1 MKKLLFHIFSYLA
14 GRLVEQVE
22 SELNGTLFVYHINGK
37 YILNTAN
44 GNYSYGPLHKGF
56 KKAFDRLDVKTRAIE
71 NVLVLG
77 FGAGS
82 IVSILQEEYNLNCK
96 ITAVEYDPVIIE
108 LGEKYFNTQRFH
120 NLTLQLTD
128 AYDFVLNNN
137 QTYDL
142 IAFDVYND
150 DSIPSKLE
158 SPKFLKALK
167 GLLKSNGMLV
177 FNKDTHSPD
186 MKAQLEKTE
195 ALFSEFFPG
204 YLKNEIT
211 KGSYFLSF
219 TNKEF

>member
-1 MKKLLFHIFSYLA
+1 MFHIFSYLA

-37 YILNTAN
+37 YLLNTAN

-56 KKAFDRLDVKTRAIE
+56 KKAFDRLDVKTRPIQ

-82 IVSILQEEYNLNCK
+82 IVSILQEEYKLNCK

-120 NLTLQLTD
+120 NLTLDQTD

-150 DSIPSKLE
+150 DSIPSKFE
-158 SPKFLKALK
+158 SQEFLNALK
-167 GLLKSNGMLV
+167 GLLKTNGMLV
-177 FNKDTHSPD
+177 FNKDTHSPE
-186 MKAQLEKTE
+186 MKTKLDKTE
-195 ALFSEFFPG
+195 ALFTKIFPN
-204 YLKNEIT
+204 YRKDEIS

-219 TNKEF
+219 TNKEL